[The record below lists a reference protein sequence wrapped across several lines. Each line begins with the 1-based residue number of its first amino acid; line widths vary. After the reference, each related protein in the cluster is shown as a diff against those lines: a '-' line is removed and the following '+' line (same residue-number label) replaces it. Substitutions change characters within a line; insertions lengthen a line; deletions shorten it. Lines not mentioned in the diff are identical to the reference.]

1 MDLLA
6 PFRNRQARAP
16 DPEVATLRAE
26 VAALVAE
33 VRALKLEWA
42 EASDRLYRWMK
53 RGEAAAR
60 RVEGAAAEEESRAQQ
75 SLLPDIPASTP
86 LAVGGSRLWG
96 ARARRAARA
105 QAAGAVNGGGS
116 EGE

>member
-1 MDLLA
+1 MSW
-6 PFRNRQARAP
+6 FRNRQDPPAP
-16 DPEVATLRAE
+16 PENAE
-26 VAALVAE
+26 VAALRSEVAALASE

-60 RVEGAAAEEESRAQQ
+60 RIEDAKGAEERAGVQQ
-75 SLLPDIPASTP
+75 TLPEIPVDTP
-86 LAVGGSRLWG
+86 LPRRVLWG
-96 ARARRAARA
+96 ARARRAARQ
-105 QAAGAVNGGGS
+105 QAAPAMNGGGE